1 MGKPK
6 GAKKGNTPS
15 TEQSVGSHFR
25 SEEEV
30 EIVALNQRMMHY
42 KRDEN
47 PFLESNSE
55 AETLPKESINV
66 EENKNERKQT

>member
-6 GAKKGNTPS
+6 GAKKVNTPS

-30 EIVALNQRMMHY
+30 EIVALNQRIINY
-42 KRDEN
+42 ERDEN
-47 PFLESNSE
+47 V
-55 AETLPKESINV
+55 INLF
-66 EENKNERKQT
+66 